1 MSLLALAQLP
11 LQCYLYCT
19 QDSPG
24 KVGALNKANRDLV
37 RENCGWYMQ
46 NKLKSCTLRGTVDIM
61 KRVVDPEAGLC
72 GIPGDDAHSR
82 ALSLVR
88 AGLSRMT
95 ETFVGMAM
103 GFPHEETL
111 GFMLEWERTYLP
123 REALEAVDVLPL
135 VFVKFPQNEAVARA
149 GLKLVYYM
157 AGPLTVRESLK
168 YDILYHIQNSLNVFK
183 DNEEMVVLA
192 MDAARSAVRFQ
203 DHLDKHAFT
212 NSLMLIVKNRMR
224 EHANSLPVQ
233 TAACKLLMFLVES
246 FEGRRDSM
254 HFKIVEELTRAM
266 EAFPADA
273 TLHFFAFW
281 TLDHM
286 FWYSIRVDIGD
297 NYRTRH
303 VHGRAMW
310 AYLKNHP
317 GLLQALQ
324 RAEAQFQGV
333 AFTRNSTYYTDA
345 EKEKYGT
352 AWVDKYKLRF
362 LCYEVHNHLDTL
374 LDKLDRDAY

>member
-46 NKLKSCTLRGTVDIM
+46 NMLKSCSLRGTVDIM
-61 KRVVDPEAGLC
+61 KKVVDPQSELC
-72 GIPGDDAHSR
+72 GIPGDDAQGR

-103 GFPHEETL
+103 RFPRGETMGL
-111 GFMLEWERTYLP
+111 MLEWERTHLP
-123 REALEAVDVLPL
+123 REVLEAVDVLPL
-135 VFVKFPQNEAVARA
+135 VFVEYAHNEAVVRA

-157 AGPLTVRESLK
+157 AGPLTVRESMK
-168 YDILYHIQNSLNVFK
+168 YDLLYHIQRSLNVFK
-183 DNEEMVVLA
+183 DNEEIVVLA
-192 MDAARSAVRFQ
+192 MDAARTAVRFH
-203 DHLDKHAFT
+203 DHLDKYAFT
-212 NSLMLIVKNRMR
+212 KSLMLIVQNRMR

-233 TAACKLLMFLVES
+233 TAACKLLMFMVES
-246 FEGRRDSM
+246 FEGRRDSR
-254 HFKIVEELTRAM
+254 HYGIVQELTRAM
-266 EAFPADA
+266 EAFPTDA

-286 FWYSIRVDIGD
+286 FWYSVRVDVGD
-297 NYRTRH
+297 SYRTRY

-310 AYLKNHP
+310 EHFQSNP
-317 GLLQALQ
+317 GLLHALQ
-324 RAEAQFQGV
+324 RAETQFKDV
-333 AFTRNSTYYTDA
+333 VFTRGSTYDTDA
-345 EKEKYGT
+345 EKAKYGA
-352 AWVDKYKLRF
+352 AWVDKYKVRF
-362 LCYEVHNHLDTL
+362 LTFNLQNHLDTL
-374 LDKLDRDAY
+374 LDRLERDAF